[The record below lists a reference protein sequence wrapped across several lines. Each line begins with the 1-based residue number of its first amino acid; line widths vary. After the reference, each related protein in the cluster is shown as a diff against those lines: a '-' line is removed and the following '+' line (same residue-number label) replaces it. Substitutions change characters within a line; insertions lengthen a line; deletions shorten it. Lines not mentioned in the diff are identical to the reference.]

1 MEQLLDTGE
10 VGRPRRDA
18 DEPRLIGEEQAEALI
33 AQAREHGVELLGEQ
47 GLLRQ
52 MTKAVLE
59 RALTEELTD
68 HLGDEVGDPAG
79 NGQGNRMNGHTAQR
93 LRTEPGTVDLEVP
106 RERAGSFEPKIV
118 AKGQRRL
125 DGIDK
130 IVIGLYAHGMTVR
143 DVQQHLLD
151 DGHTARRDVSGRRSR
166 VSAGDARPPAPS
178 PWAALIP
185 ADVRGTNGRS
195 VGSGALRSGRARRR
209 TVRR

>member
-1 MEQLLDTGE
+1 
-10 VGRPRRDA
+10 VY
-18 DEPRLIGEEQAEALI
+18 PRLQLVKESGWSALRKGR
-33 AQAREHGVELLGEQ
+33 ALLLSPYASRGVERDVCGA

-79 NGQGNRMNGHTAQR
+79 NGQGNRMNGDTAQR

-143 DVQQHLLD
+143 DIQQHLLD
-151 DGHTARRDVSGRRSR
+151 HGHTARRDVSGRRSR